1 MSTPLKEIIYGA
13 LREWGHLGSWDNRY
27 ILLDAISLPIDVTC
41 RINISSGVESTVQ
54 NNVYQTILGSF
65 SLDKTKINGKFNFTD
80 LNVTASRIAGVNWI
94 EFDEPKAD
102 VSLGSGQ
109 YPVPGTITVNVVS

>member
-27 ILLDAISLPIDVTC
+27 ILLDAISVPINVAC

-80 LNVTASRIAGVNWI
+80 LNTATSRLAGINWI
-94 EFDEPKAD
+94 EFDEPKTD
-102 VSLGSGQ
+102 VSLGIGE
-109 YPVPGTITVNVVS
+109 YPVPGTITVNVAN